1 MKEAQNCAEE
11 RVDLAHRIAASTMEL
26 AKQMYRLSSII
37 SPPLEKEND
46 PLSACASR
54 TRKASEVLSHIDTN
68 ILFSMNKT
76 MVSEMNND
84 IFFQIEKKLF
94 FVELAE
100 KHQEKSPQNSDER
113 KRSLLCYPPDAFA
126 KHISK
131 VSEYY
136 RFANRLLT
144 QALIDSTKAAKQKNL
159 EKYNNILHKAAMHL
173 HDSARLIEA
182 DTKDFLSAANT
193 HS

>member
-1 MKEAQNCAEE
+1 MSKSNNNLYTPDSIGKQKGEHSPFFHTPSSKELQTILLNLQEHPSFSDHSSTLELSTFFHEPTREHFLKEAQNCAEE

-113 KRSLLCYPPDAFA
+113 KRSLLCYPP
-126 KHISK
+126 
-131 VSEYY
+131 
-136 RFANRLLT
+136 
-144 QALIDSTKAAKQKNL
+144 
-159 EKYNNILHKAAMHL
+159 
-173 HDSARLIEA
+173 
-182 DTKDFLSAANT
+182 
-193 HS
+193 